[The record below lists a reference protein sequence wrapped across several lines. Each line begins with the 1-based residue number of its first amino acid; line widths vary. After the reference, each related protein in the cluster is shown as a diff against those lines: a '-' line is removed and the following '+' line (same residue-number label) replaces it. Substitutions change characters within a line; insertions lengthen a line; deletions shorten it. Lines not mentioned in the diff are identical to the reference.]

1 MKKRCKNC
9 EHNCEGDYCFRCK
22 PRKPLPKIARKLI
35 REIPKEKEEN
45 PMHEFFISIWN
56 KRPHKSEISGEW
68 LGNETLSIFFHHILE
83 KNKYPEAEYD
93 EENIILVTW
102 EEHDNVGADMY
113 KYEEINKR
121 RELLKIK
128 YNIT

>member
-1 MKKRCKNC
+1 MKKKCKNC

-22 PRKPLPKIARKLI
+22 PRKPFPKIARKLV
-35 REIPKEKEEN
+35 REIPKEKDN
-45 PMHEFFISIWN
+45 TMHEFFLSIWN
-56 KRPHKSEISGEW
+56 KKPHKSEISGEW
-68 LGNETLSIFFHHILE
+68 LGNEALSIFFHHILE

-102 EEHDNVGADMY
+102 EEHDNVGMDMY

-128 YNIT
+128 YKL

>member
-35 REIPKEKEEN
+35 REIPKEKDN

-68 LGNETLSIFFHHILE
+68 LGNEALSIFFHHILE
-83 KNKYPEAEYD
+83 KNKYPEAMYD

-102 EEHDNVGADMY
+102 EEHNNVGMDMH

-121 RELLKIK
+121 REKLKKK